1 VAKDDLEKD
10 LDQQDFLD
18 FLVDFCDS
26 NTTLPSR
33 DSNSGLPLTRS
44 DSNTSLP
51 LSVVTEIFL
60 DTLAQSPRS
69 QKSVQSPRP
78 PLLKRS
84 SSGQWG
90 STNSL
95 LTVDDVADIIKDV
108 PTSPVHTTVDSE
120 FEQQSPK
127 PCDEISK
134 PSTKK
139 VCAAILKK
147 STKQNE
153 KLPAKLSNKRKRKLK
168 SLPSMMK
175 KIASKRKRKS
185 RGRSNKWSKEEDQR
199 LRDAVNKF
207 GKKKWNAV
215 AAVVGTRTPN
225 QCGQR
230 WRKSLRPE
238 LANVNKGP
246 WQNIEDLKLR
256 KLVSSLGTRGTW
268 GKIAKD
274 MGYTRSP
281 KQCRERWHNFLDPKL
296 RIEWSDD
303 EDSKLVS
310 LFQQFGS
317 QWANIAKQM
326 SGRTGDR
333 VKQRL
338 HKIYNNKNEV
348 LVY

>member
-1 VAKDDLEKD
+1 
-10 LDQQDFLD
+10 
-18 FLVDFCDS
+18 VDI
-26 NTTLPSR
+26 
-33 DSNSGLPLTRS
+33 
-44 DSNTSLP
+44 
-51 LSVVTEIFL
+51 V
-60 DTLAQSPRS
+60 
-69 QKSVQSPRP
+69 
-78 PLLKRS
+78 
-84 SSGQWG
+84 
-90 STNSL
+90 
-95 LTVDDVADIIKDV
+95 DIINDV
-108 PTSPVHTTVDSE
+108 PTTPVHTAVDSE
-120 FEQQSPK
+120 FEKQSPKPCDAIVHTTVGSEFEKQSTK

-139 VCAAILKK
+139 VCAAILKQ
-147 STKQNE
+147 STKQHE
-153 KLPAKLSNKRKRKLK
+153 KLPTKPSNKRKRKLK
-168 SLPSMMK
+168 CLPSMMK
-175 KIASKRKRKS
+175 KIASKRNKKRKS
-185 RGRSNKWSKEEDQR
+185 RGRSNKWSKDEDQL

-303 EDSKLVS
+303 EDSKLMS

-317 QWANIAKQM
+317 QWANIAKQL